1 VGDFANLYYTTVASK
16 AANMNPHVQD
26 ILRHGYLWL
35 FLAAL
40 LERIG
45 LPLLVTPL
53 VIAAGAVA
61 GLGDLSLLGIILVT
75 VLASEIGDLIW
86 YELGRNRGP
95 SVLRLLC
102 KISLEPD
109 SCVRRSEDAFARHM
123 TTSLI
128 SSKFVPG
135 VGRLAGPVA
144 GMSGMARDQFL
155 LLNGLGSLLWALVFA
170 LVGYI
175 PARKLPIDVLLEEAA
190 GWFLVLLVVAL
201 AANVIW
207 KYVQRQRFI
216 RSLRVSRMTVDEL
229 KAAID
234 RGERPFV
241 VDLRHKL
248 EFLVNPRT
256 VSTAVRIS
264 PDELSLRHAEIP
276 RDREVVLYCTCPSEA
291 TSAKVAMELK
301 KIGITRVRP
310 LMGGLQAWEN
320 QGYPMDDFYHEDEVK
335 AVS

>member
-1 VGDFANLYYTTVASK
+1 
-16 AANMNPHVQD
+16 MNPHVQD
-26 ILRHGYLWL
+26 IIRHGYVWL

-40 LERIG
+40 LERLG
-45 LPLLVTPL
+45 LPLLVTP
-53 VIAAGAVA
+53 VMVAAGAVA
-61 GLGDLSLLGIILVT
+61 GIGDLSLVGIILVA
-75 VLASEIGDLIW
+75 VVASEIGDLVW
-86 YELGRNRGP
+86 YELGRLQGS

-109 SCVRRSEDAFARHM
+109 SCVRRSEDAFARHT
-123 TTSLI
+123 TTSLL

-144 GMSGMARDQFL
+144 GMSGMGRGRFL
-155 LLNGLGSLLWALVFA
+155 LINALGSLLWAGVFA

-175 PARKLPIDVLLEEAA
+175 PARKLPIDVLLEETA
-190 GWFLVLLVVAL
+190 GWLLALLLVALVA
-201 AANVIW
+201 NIVW

-216 RSLRVSRMTVDEL
+216 RSLRVSRMTVEEL

-234 RGERPFV
+234 HGERPFV
-241 VDLRHKL
+241 VDLRHRL

-264 PDELSLRHAEIP
+264 PDELPLRHAEIP

-301 KIGITRVRP
+301 KIGITKVRP

-320 QGYPMDDFYHEDEVK
+320 QGYPMDDFYHEEEAK
-335 AVS
+335 AAS

>member
-1 VGDFANLYYTTVASK
+1 
-16 AANMNPHVQD
+16 MNPHVQD

-40 LERIG
+40 VERIG

-86 YELGRNRGP
+86 YELGRNQGP

-155 LLNGLGSLLWALVFA
+155 LLNGLGSLLWAVIFA

-207 KYVQRQRFI
+207 KYVQRQKFI

-264 PDELSLRHAEIP
+264 PDELALRHAEIP

-310 LMGGLQAWEN
+310 LMGGLQAWES

>member
-1 VGDFANLYYTTVASK
+1 
-16 AANMNPHVQD
+16 MNPHVQD

-35 FLAAL
+35 FVAAL

-61 GLGDLSLLGIILVT
+61 GLGDLSLSGIILVT

-123 TTSLI
+123 TSSLI

-155 LLNGLGSLLWALVFA
+155 LLNGLGSLLWAVVFA

-175 PARKLPIDVLLEEAA
+175 PARKMTIDVLLEQAA
-190 GWFLVLLVVAL
+190 GWLLVLLVVAL
-201 AANVIW
+201 VANVIW

-248 EFLVNPRT
+248 EFVVNPRT

-320 QGYPMDDFYHEDEVK
+320 QGYPMDDFYHEEEVK

>member
-1 VGDFANLYYTTVASK
+1 
-16 AANMNPHVQD
+16 MNPHVQD
-26 ILRHGYLWL
+26 IIRHGYVWL

-40 LERIG
+40 LERLG
-45 LPLLVTPL
+45 LPLLVTP
-53 VIAAGAVA
+53 VMVAAGAVA
-61 GLGDLSLLGIILVT
+61 GIGDLSLVGIILVA
-75 VLASEIGDLIW
+75 VVASEIGDLVW
-86 YELGRNRGP
+86 YELGRLQGS

-109 SCVRRSEDAFARHM
+109 SCVRRSEDAFARHT
-123 TTSLI
+123 TTSLL

-144 GMSGMARDQFL
+144 GMSGMGRGRFL
-155 LLNGLGSLLWALVFA
+155 LINALGSLLWAGVFA

-175 PARKLPIDVLLEEAA
+175 PARKLPIDVLLEETA
-190 GWFLVLLVVAL
+190 GWLLALLLVALVA
-201 AANVIW
+201 NIVW

-216 RSLRVSRMTVDEL
+216 RSLRVSRMTVEEL

-241 VDLRHKL
+241 VDLRHRL

-264 PDELSLRHAEIP
+264 PDELPLRHAEIP

-301 KIGITRVRP
+301 KIGINKVRP

-320 QGYPMDDFYHEDEVK
+320 QGYPMDEFYHEEEAK
-335 AVS
+335 TAS

>member
-1 VGDFANLYYTTVASK
+1 
-16 AANMNPHVQD
+16 MNPHVQD

-40 LERIG
+40 LERVG

-144 GMSGMARDQFL
+144 GMSVMARDQFL

-190 GWFLVLLVVAL
+190 GWFLVLLVIAL
-201 AANVIW
+201 VVNVIW
-207 KYVQRQRFI
+207 KYVQRQKFI
-216 RSLRVSRMTVDEL
+216 HSLRVSRMTVEEL

-291 TSAKVAMELK
+291 TSAKVAMELT

-310 LMGGLQAWEN
+310 LMGGLQAWES
-320 QGYPMDDFYHEDEVK
+320 QGYPMDEFYHEEEAK

>member
-1 VGDFANLYYTTVASK
+1 MNRLP
-16 AANMNPHVQD
+16 MNPHVQD

-216 RSLRVSRMTVDEL
+216 RSLRISRMTVDEL

-320 QGYPMDDFYHEDEVK
+320 QGYPMDDFYHEEEAK

>member
-1 VGDFANLYYTTVASK
+1 
-16 AANMNPHVQD
+16 MNPHVQD

-40 LERIG
+40 VERIG

-61 GLGDLSLLGIILVT
+61 GLGDLNLLGIILVT

-86 YELGRNRGP
+86 YELGRSQGP

-190 GWFLVLLVVAL
+190 GWLLVLLVVAL

-256 VSTAVRIS
+256 VSTAIRIS

>member
-1 VGDFANLYYTTVASK
+1 
-16 AANMNPHVQD
+16 MNPQVQD
-26 ILRHGYLWL
+26 IIRHGYVWL

-40 LERIG
+40 LERLG
-45 LPLLVTPL
+45 LPLLVTP
-53 VIAAGAVA
+53 VMVAAGAVA
-61 GLGDLSLLGIILVT
+61 GIGDLSLLATILV
-75 VLASEIGDLIW
+75 VVIASEIGDLVW
-86 YELGRNRGP
+86 YELGRRQGS

-109 SCVRRSEDAFARHM
+109 SCVRRSEDAFARH
-123 TTSLI
+123 TTSSLI
-128 SSKFVPG
+128 YSKFVPG

-144 GMSGMARDQFL
+144 GMSGMGRGRFL
-155 LLNGLGSLLWALVFA
+155 LLNALGSLLWAAGFA

-190 GWFLVLLVVAL
+190 GWLLLLLLIALV
-201 AANVIW
+201 ANVAW
-207 KYVQRQRFI
+207 KYVQRQKFI
-216 RSLRVSRMTVDEL
+216 RSLRVSRMTVEDL

-234 RGERPFV
+234 RGDRPFV
-241 VDLRHKL
+241 VDLRHRL

-264 PDELSLRHAEIP
+264 PDELPLRHAEIP

-291 TSAKVAMELK
+291 TSAKVAMELR

-310 LMGGLQAWEN
+310 LMGGLQAWEK
-320 QGYPMDDFYHEDEVK
+320 QGYPMDEFYHEEETK
-335 AVS
+335 AAS

>member
-1 VGDFANLYYTTVASK
+1 
-16 AANMNPHVQD
+16 MNPHVQD

-86 YELGRNRGP
+86 YELGRNRGS

-175 PARKLPIDVLLEEAA
+175 PARKLPIDVLLEAAA

>member
-1 VGDFANLYYTTVASK
+1 
-16 AANMNPHVQD
+16 MNPHVQD
-26 ILRHGYLWL
+26 IIRHGYLWL

-40 LERIG
+40 LERLG
-45 LPLLVTPL
+45 LPLLVTP
-53 VIAAGAVA
+53 VMVAAGAVA
-61 GLGDLSLLGIILVT
+61 GIGDLSLVGVILVA
-75 VLASEIGDLIW
+75 VVASEIGDLVW
-86 YELGRNRGP
+86 YELGRLQGS

-109 SCVRRSEDAFARHM
+109 SCVRRSEDAFARHT
-123 TTSLI
+123 TTSLL

-144 GMSGMARDQFL
+144 GMSGMGRGRFL
-155 LLNGLGSLLWALVFA
+155 LINALGSLLWAGVFA

-175 PARKLPIDVLLEEAA
+175 PARKLPIDVLLEETA
-190 GWFLVLLVVAL
+190 GWLLALLLVALVA
-201 AANVIW
+201 NIVR

-216 RSLRVSRMTVDEL
+216 RSLRVSRMTVEEL

-241 VDLRHKL
+241 VDLRHRL

-264 PDELSLRHAEIP
+264 PDELPLRHAEIP

-301 KIGITRVRP
+301 KIGINKVRP
-310 LMGGLQAWEN
+310 LMGGLQAWES
-320 QGYPMDDFYHEDEVK
+320 QGYPMDEFYHEEEAK
-335 AVS
+335 AAS

>member
-1 VGDFANLYYTTVASK
+1 
-16 AANMNPHVQD
+16 MNPHVQD

-45 LPLLVTPL
+45 LPLLVMPL

-144 GMSGMARDQFL
+144 GMSGMARDRFL

-256 VSTAVRIS
+256 VSSAVRIS

-320 QGYPMDDFYHEDEVK
+320 QGYPMDDFYHEDEAK

>member
-1 VGDFANLYYTTVASK
+1 MNRLP
-16 AANMNPHVQD
+16 MNPHVQD

-45 LPLLVTPL
+45 LPLLVMPL

-320 QGYPMDDFYHEDEVK
+320 QGYPMDDFYHEEEAK

>member
-1 VGDFANLYYTTVASK
+1 
-16 AANMNPHVQD
+16 MNPHVQD

-75 VLASEIGDLIW
+75 VLASETGDLIW

-190 GWFLVLLVVAL
+190 GWFLVVLVVAL

-216 RSLRVSRMTVDEL
+216 RSLRISRMTVDEL

-256 VSTAVRIS
+256 VSSAVRIS

-320 QGYPMDDFYHEDEVK
+320 QGYPMDDFYHEEEAK

>member
-1 VGDFANLYYTTVASK
+1 
-16 AANMNPHVQD
+16 MNPHVQD

-86 YELGRNRGP
+86 YELGRHRGP

-155 LLNGLGSLLWALVFA
+155 LLNGLGSLLWALVLA

>member
-1 VGDFANLYYTTVASK
+1 
-16 AANMNPHVQD
+16 MNPHVQG
-26 ILRHGYLWL
+26 ILHHGYLWL
-35 FLAAL
+35 FLATL
-40 LERIG
+40 LERLG

-61 GLGDLSLLGIILVT
+61 GLGDLNLLGLILVT
-75 VLASEIGDLIW
+75 VIASEIGDLVW

-123 TTSLI
+123 TSSLI

-144 GMSGMARDQFL
+144 GMSGMARDRFL
-155 LLNGLGSLLWALVFA
+155 LLNGLGALLWAVVFA
-170 LVGYI
+170 LVGYL

-190 GWFLVLLVVAL
+190 GWLLLLLVVAL
-201 AANVIW
+201 AVNVIW
-207 KYVQRQRFI
+207 KYMQRRKFI
-216 RSLRVSRMTVDEL
+216 RSLRVSRMTVEEL

-291 TSAKVAMELK
+291 TSAKVAMELT

-310 LMGGLQAWEN
+310 LMGGLQAWES
-320 QGYPMDDFYHEDEVK
+320 QGYPMDEFYREEEAK

>member
-1 VGDFANLYYTTVASK
+1 
-16 AANMNPHVQD
+16 MNPHVQD

-40 LERIG
+40 LERVG

-190 GWFLVLLVVAL
+190 GWFLILLVVAL

>member
-1 VGDFANLYYTTVASK
+1 V
-16 AANMNPHVQD
+16 NPQVQD
-26 ILRHGYLWL
+26 IIRHGYVWL

-40 LERIG
+40 LERLG
-45 LPLLVTPL
+45 LPLLVTP
-53 VIAAGAVA
+53 VMIAAGAVA
-61 GLGDLSLLGIILVT
+61 GIGDLSLGEIILVA
-75 VLASEIGDLIW
+75 VIASEIGDLVW
-86 YELGRNRGP
+86 YELGRSQGS

-109 SCVRRSEDAFARHM
+109 SCVRRSEDAFARR
-123 TTSLI
+123 TTSSLI
-128 SSKFVPG
+128 FSKFVPG

-144 GMSGMARDQFL
+144 GMSGMARGRFL
-155 LLNGLGSLLWALVFA
+155 LVNALGSLLWAVVFA

-190 GWFLVLLVVAL
+190 GWLLALLLVALVA
-201 AANVIW
+201 NIIW

-216 RSLRVSRMTVDEL
+216 RSLRVSRMTVEQL
-229 KAAID
+229 KAALD
-234 RGERPFV
+234 GGERPFV
-241 VDLRHKL
+241 VDLRHRL

-264 PDELSLRHAEIP
+264 PDELPLRHAEIP

-301 KIGITRVRP
+301 KIGITKVRP
-310 LMGGLQAWEN
+310 LAGGLKAWED
-320 QGYPMDDFYHEDEVK
+320 QGYPMDDFYHEEEAK
-335 AVS
+335 AAS

>member
-1 VGDFANLYYTTVASK
+1 
-16 AANMNPHVQD
+16 MNPHVQD
-26 ILRHGYLWL
+26 ILHHGYLWL

-40 LERIG
+40 VERLG

-61 GLGDLSLLGIILVT
+61 GLGDLNLLGVILVT
-75 VLASEIGDLIW
+75 VTASEIGDLVW

-109 SCVRRSEDAFARHM
+109 SCVRRSEDAFARHV
-123 TTSLI
+123 TSSLI

-144 GMSGMARDQFL
+144 GMSGMARDRFL
-155 LLNGLGSLLWALVFA
+155 LLNGLGSLLWTVVFA
-170 LVGYI
+170 LVGYL
-175 PARKLPIDVLLEEAA
+175 PARKLPMDVLLEQAA
-190 GWFLVLLVVAL
+190 GWFLVLLVIAL
-201 AANVIW
+201 VVNVIW
-207 KYVQRQRFI
+207 KYVQRQKFI
-216 RSLRVSRMTVDEL
+216 HSLRVSRMTVEEL

-291 TSAKVAMELK
+291 TSAKVAMELT

-310 LMGGLQAWEN
+310 LMGGLQAWES
-320 QGYPMDDFYHEDEVK
+320 QGYPMDEFYREEEAK

>member
-1 VGDFANLYYTTVASK
+1 V
-16 AANMNPHVQD
+16 NPQVQD
-26 ILRHGYLWL
+26 IIRHGYVWL
-35 FLAAL
+35 FVAAL
-40 LERIG
+40 LERLG
-45 LPLLVTPL
+45 LPLLVTP
-53 VIAAGAVA
+53 VMIAAGAVA
-61 GLGDLSLLGIILVT
+61 GIGDLSLLGIIV
-75 VLASEIGDLIW
+75 VAVVASEIGDLVW
-86 YELGRNRGP
+86 YELGRSQGS

-109 SCVRRSEDAFARHM
+109 SCVRRSEDAFARR
-123 TTSLI
+123 TTSSLI
-128 SSKFVPG
+128 LSKFVPG

-144 GMSGMARDQFL
+144 GMSGMARGRFL
-155 LLNGLGSLLWALVFA
+155 LLNALGSLLWAAVFA

-190 GWFLVLLVVAL
+190 GWLLALLL
-201 AANVIW
+201 AALVANIIW

-216 RSLRVSRMTVDEL
+216 RSLRVSRMTVEEL

-234 RGERPFV
+234 GGERPFV
-241 VDLRHKL
+241 VDLRHRL

-264 PDELSLRHAEIP
+264 PDELPLRHAEIP

-301 KIGITRVRP
+301 KIGITKVRP
-310 LMGGLQAWEN
+310 LAGGFKAWEDH
-320 QGYPMDDFYHEDEVK
+320 GYPMDDFYHEQEEAK
-335 AVS
+335 AAS